1 MTDARDGT
9 ETVKSTVGVL
19 PLRLEV
25 VVPPVA
31 DVDRAKAFYEGL
43 GWRLDAD
50 FPIDEHFRIVQF
62 TPPGSP
68 TSIQFGLGTSTA
80 EPGSSQGLYLVVDD
94 VEAARAEL
102 ISHGATVSEIWH
114 GRGLGSEGHKPGV
127 DPERASY
134 GSFASFSDPDGNTWL
149 LQEVTNRMPGRVALT
164 DVQGL
169 ADLLLETSLRHGSFE
184 SIAPAHN
191 WWDWYAAYF
200 DARQNGDTP
209 DEASSAAN
217 TYMAD
222 VKGVIAPTH

>member
-1 MTDARDGT
+1 MQ
-9 ETVKSTVGVL
+9 STAGAV
-19 PLRLEV
+19 PLRFEV
-25 VVPPVA
+25 VVLPVT

-50 FPIDEHFRIVQF
+50 FPIDERFRVVQF

-68 TSIQFGLGTSTA
+68 ASIQFGLGTTTA

-94 VEAARAEL
+94 IEAARAEL
-102 ISHGATVSEIWH
+102 ISHGAAVSEIWH
-114 GRGLGSEGHKPGV
+114 GRGLGSEGHQPGV
-127 DPERASY
+127 DPGRASY
-134 GSFASFSDPDGNTWL
+134 GSFATFSDPDGNSWL
-149 LQEVTNRMPGRVALT
+149 LQEIRNRLPGRVALT

-184 SIAPAHN
+184 AVAPPHN

-200 DARQNGDTP
+200 NARQSGDAP
-209 DEASSAAN
+209 DEASAAAN

-222 VKGVIAPTH
+222 VKGVVVPSN

>member
-1 MTDARDGT
+1 MTDTRESADAGQ
-9 ETVKSTVGVL
+9 STSGAV
-19 PLRLEV
+19 PLRFEV
-25 VVPPVA
+25 VVLPVA

-43 GWRLDAD
+43 RWRLDAD

-80 EPGSSQGLYLVVDD
+80 EPGSSQGLYLIVDD
-94 VEAARAEL
+94 VEAARADL
-102 ISHGATVSEIWH
+102 ISHGANVSEIWH

-127 DPERASY
+127 DPKRASY
-134 GSFASFSDPDGNTWL
+134 GSFASFTDPDGNSWL
-149 LQEVTNRMPGRVALT
+149 LQEVTNRLPGRVALT

-184 SIAPAHN
+184 SVAPAHN

-200 DARQNGDTP
+200 DARQNGATP
-209 DEASSAAN
+209 DAASAEAN
-217 TYMAD
+217 RYMAE
-222 VKGVIAPTH
+222 VKRVVVPAS